1 MQDHFNAHA
10 LSRLPVAQL
19 QGLLARYRDDMQNA
33 RNDAERN
40 SAAQKVAA
48 IRLALTLQ
56 L

>member
-19 QGLLARYRDDMQNA
+19 QGLLARYRDAIQNA
-33 RNDAERN
+33 QTDAERN
-40 SAAQKVAA
+40 IATQKADA